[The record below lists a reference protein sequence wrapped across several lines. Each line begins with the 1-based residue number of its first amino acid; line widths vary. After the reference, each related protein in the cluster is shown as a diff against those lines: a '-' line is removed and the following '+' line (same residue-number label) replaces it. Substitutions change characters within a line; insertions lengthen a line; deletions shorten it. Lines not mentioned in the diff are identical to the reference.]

1 MKRCSLFV
9 LLLCASLVLTAC
21 TATDPDNLFEM
32 PEGGT
37 TPSDA
42 ECTQTEPD
50 ETESAASDTEEV
62 ILYTGT
68 YPYGNMQK
76 NVPPG
81 NFVLLGNEVMFS
93 SFAYYNPLLYCYD
106 LVSEEV
112 RLYCG
117 DATCKHEYG
126 DENNP
131 CAAAEFNSNLEVY
144 NGELYGLVSAPEKG
158 PGTHYPA
165 VARKNGIE
173 YVLSSGIGGFFHHG
187 DNLYLKTSDSA
198 LMVLEEGQREPRM
211 LMEEWNGR
219 WEVIFGDCLY
229 ANTNDR
235 TVIRVDLTAEELKA
249 EVILSNAAGMTDGQ
263 HIYYVDDN
271 TSKLYRCDMDGSN
284 PQLLVDQDVLFAS
297 MNFDDEY
304 FYYRILKKMD
314 QEYPEDGDMEEQ
326 QKYMDSKFCGY
337 PDSYD
342 IYRFPKEDPTQIEKI
357 ATLPDSVYQVFTVPG
372 TGKLFIGT
380 YAPQGED
387 RPLYVMNTDGSN
399 MKVLEIPEY

>member
-304 FYYRILKKMD
+304 FYYRLFTD
-314 QEYPEDGDMEEQ
+314 YQLDEG
-326 QKYMDSKFCGY
+326 
-337 PDSYD
+337 PDTYD
-342 IYRFPKEDPTQIEKI
+342 IYRFSKSDPAKIEKL
-357 ATLPDSVYQVFTVPG
+357 ATLPVPAYQVFTVPG
-372 TGKLFIGT
+372 TGKLFVNTRVRTNGDDNDI
-380 YAPQGED
+380 
-387 RPLYVMNTDGSN
+387 YVMNTDGSN
-399 MKVLEIPEY
+399 VAKLEIPEY